1 MEAQSGV
8 DSKCLFRPDTNLL
21 ILCSLLKSRGSVF
34 QILAPLYLKEPCYL
48 VDIMIFCGK
57 FFSRDLKGSDNEN
70 NSDVEKGSN
79 SKSLEISSDS
89 ELSLED
95 ESLMEV
101 QVSKVN

>member
-1 MEAQSGV
+1 M
-8 DSKCLFRPDTNLL
+8 DLKCPFRSDANLL
-21 ILCSLLKSRGSVF
+21 ILCSLLRSRGSVF
-34 QILAPLYLKEPCYL
+34 QILAPLNLKEPRYL

>member
-1 MEAQSGV
+1 M
-8 DSKCLFRPDTNLL
+8 
-21 ILCSLLKSRGSVF
+21 F
-34 QILAPLYLKEPCYL
+34 QILALLKLKEPHYL

-95 ESLMEV
+95 EPLMEV
-101 QVSKVN
+101 QVSKVS

>member
-1 MEAQSGV
+1 M
-8 DSKCLFRPDTNLL
+8 
-21 ILCSLLKSRGSVF
+21 F
-34 QILAPLYLKEPCYL
+34 QILAPLNLKKPRYL
-48 VDIMIFCGK
+48 VDIMTFCGK

-95 ESLMEV
+95 EPLMEV
-101 QVSKVN
+101 QMSKVS

>member
-1 MEAQSGV
+1 M
-8 DSKCLFRPDTNLL
+8 
-21 ILCSLLKSRGSVF
+21 F
-34 QILAPLYLKEPCYL
+34 QILALLKLKEPYYL

-95 ESLMEV
+95 EPLMEV
-101 QVSKVN
+101 QVSKVS